1 MPVPGA
7 IRLRWLVRSLVA
19 ACLVAPPGVRAQPRR
34 PPASHVIESGTLER
48 SQVPREGTPA
58 AQPPASHAIESGTL
72 ERSQAPREGTPAA
85 QPPASHAI
93 ESRRQ
98 FMIGERLFRSGR
110 YREAARA
117 YQRGYRLSHRPGFLI
132 NIAHCQ
138 VRLGRL
144 DLARE
149 QYRRFLAKAPDA
161 PHAARV
167 AQALA
172 DIEAQLAPPATEVPA
187 PSAEPTASPEVAAV
201 GLSEPPPLPLG
212 ARDRLH
218 QPSPAEQALRA
229 QGPALVPGTSTR
241 RWLWPTVGVAAAV
254 VAGTVAVFVARD
266 QRPAA
271 QSRGSIG
278 TIRR

>member
-1 MPVPGA
+1 MPMPGA
-7 IRLRWLVRSLVA
+7 IRRAGSLPIWSLIA
-19 ACLVAPPGVRAQPRR
+19 WLVAPPGVRAE
-34 PPASHVIESGTLER
+34 PAR
-48 SQVPREGTPA
+48 SAVEPAAVGRAEGTPA
-58 AQPPASHAIESGTL
+58 AQPPTSQAIEDGTL
-72 ERSQAPREGTPAA
+72 
-85 QPPASHAI
+85 

-149 QYRRFLAKAPDA
+149 QYRRFLTEAPEA

-167 AQALA
+167 ARALA
-172 DIEAQLAPPATEVPA
+172 DIEAQLAPPPAATPA
-187 PSAEPTASPEVAAV
+187 SPEPTESPEVAAV
-201 GLSEPPPLPLG
+201 GRAEPPPLPLG

-218 QPSPAEQALRA
+218 QPSAAEQALRA
-229 QGPALVPGTSTR
+229 LTPAPVPVTSPR
-241 RWLWPTVGVAAAV
+241 RWVWPAVGVAAV
-254 VAGTVAVFVARD
+254 VAGMVAVFAARD
-266 QRPAA
+266 QRPGA

>member
-1 MPVPGA
+1 
-7 IRLRWLVRSLVA
+7 
-19 ACLVAPPGVRAQPRR
+19 
-34 PPASHVIESGTLER
+34 
-48 SQVPREGTPA
+48 
-58 AQPPASHAIESGTL
+58 
-72 ERSQAPREGTPAA
+72 
-85 QPPASHAI
+85 
-93 ESRRQ
+93 
-98 FMIGERLFRSGR
+98 MIGERLFRSGR

-149 QYRRFLAKAPDA
+149 QYRRFLTEAPDA

-167 AQALA
+167 ARALA
-172 DIEAQLAPPATEVPA
+172 DIEAQLAPPPA
-187 PSAEPTASPEVAAV
+187 ASPASPEPTEPAEVAAV
-201 GLSEPPPLPLG
+201 GLAEPPPLPLG

-218 QPSPAEQALRA
+218 QPSAAEQALRA
-229 QGPALVPGTSTR
+229 PAPVPGTSTR
-241 RWLWPTVGVAAAV
+241 RWVWPAVGVAAAV
-254 VAGTVAVFVARD
+254 VAGTVAVFAARD
-266 QRPAA
+266 QRPGA